1 MDEVLAKGVNFFYA
15 KKFIEKELGRETWE
29 RIVQSIPGEEQ
40 ALWSGSILASASY
53 PFLKFKVMINALS
66 KELGVK
72 KEDQLARVYEYIA
85 DQSLSQIY
93 KIFFRFAN
101 PSYVIKNYPKLWSN
115 FFSAGHVEVPVSE
128 KGHAVLKFIVP
139 EIFIDWLS
147 PACLGYSRKAVEM
160 AGGTGT
166 SMKQLGMKSI
176 DQDSWE
182 ITYELHWNEPG

>member
-15 KKFIEKELGRETWE
+15 KKFIEKEFGMETWE
-29 RIVQSIPGEEQ
+29 RIVQSIPREEQ
-40 ALWSGSILASASY
+40 NLWSGGILASNSY
-53 PFLKFKVMINALS
+53 PFFKFKILINALS
-66 KELGVK
+66 KELGVA

-101 PSYVIKNYPKLWSN
+101 PSYVIKNYPKLWKN
-115 FFSAGHVEVPVSE
+115 FFSAGHVEVPIAE
-128 KGHAVLKFIVP
+128 KGHAVLKFLVP
-139 EIFIDWLS
+139 EIFTDWLS

-166 SMKQLGMKSI
+166 SMKQLSRKPLDMG
-176 DQDSWE
+176 SWE
-182 ITYELHWNEPG
+182 ITYELHWSEPA